1 MKLYSRKRPRW
12 LDQLH
17 MDTRTMTRHIAINAI
32 NALGA
37 LGFGLLLYALLIAF

>member
-1 MKLYSRKRPRW
+1 
-12 LDQLH
+12 
-17 MDTRTMTRHIAINAI
+17 MTRHIAI

>member
-1 MKLYSRKRPRW
+1 
-12 LDQLH
+12 
-17 MDTRTMTRHIAINAI
+17 MDTRTMTRHIAI

>member
-1 MKLYSRKRPRW
+1 MN
-12 LDQLH
+12 
-17 MDTRTMTRHIAINAI
+17 RHIAI